1 MSRSD
6 LRGHFIIMTLFGII
20 FLSVGLFSAVYMGT
34 KQTRLEKR
42 CTEKTIGVV
51 TDYYTEGLGDNTTY
65 NITVEYVID
74 GRKITEKQSSK
85 AAIGYSETKEVWYD
99 PDDHSVVYID
109 GVDTPSYSWVICGS
123 IFAVLGA
130 WLLVTVYRWLKR
142 R

>member
-34 KQTRLEKR
+34 AQTRLEKR

-51 TDYYTEGLGDNTTY
+51 TDYYTEGSGDNTTY

-85 AAIGYSETKEVWYD
+85 TAIGYSATKEVWYD
-99 PDDHSVVYID
+99 PDDPSVVYID
-109 GVDTPSYSWVICGS
+109 GVDTPSYAWVICGS